1 LPDSDKLAAHQAAK
15 PYGRARFQFIPQI
28 VVRFEAESSE
38 FSLQGCPSF
47 GAQAKA

>member
-28 VVRFEAESSE
+28 VVRFEAEAQSSA
-38 FSLQGCPSF
+38 FKAAVF